1 MKLDKPISVP
11 LRNLLGAVG
20 TGVLGFRHPGQ
31 AHVDGA
37 RRANP
42 RHPELID
49 VFVLD
54 LLKRVRAESDDAIFV
69 RREAIAAHLEVPEH
83 FVSQAFER
91 LNKRGILG
99 PESNELPHDIYRG
112 PEAGAGHSGWTG
124 SIRYVN
130 TERLD
135 ELIATPGPRVP
146 SIPTRGSKPRP

>member
-1 MKLDKPISVP
+1 MLEKPITVP
-11 LRNLLGAVG
+11 LRHLLGAVG

-31 AHVDGA
+31 ARVEAA

-49 VFVLD
+49 GFVLG
-54 LLKRVRAESDDAIFV
+54 LLKRARAESTDLIFV
-69 RREAIAAHLEVPEH
+69 RREALAAHLEVPEH
-83 FVSQAFER
+83 FVSQALER

-112 PEAGAGHSGWTG
+112 EPESHSGWTG

-135 ELIATPGPRVP
+135 SLLSADATTARAA
-146 SIPTRGSKPRP
+146 RP